1 MTATTYTE
9 FGSKTEALEVAKA
22 FSESV
27 RGKNILVTGVN
38 RGGVGYT
45 TAQAFASQSPA
56 NLIIAGRSEAKLKES
71 VDALRAEYPNVSYRP
86 LILDLSSQKA
96 VRKAASELLSWS
108 DISTLDIIV
117 NSAGIMCIPERT
129 LTEDGIEIHFAT
141 NHIGHFLFTSLI
153 MPKLIESSNASA
165 AKGATRVVNV
175 SSLSPT
181 WTQMRWSDTNFEK
194 KNKDIP
200 DNERPAYQVQQ
211 MWGQTGDLNEKS
223 YLPLEGYNQSKAAN
237 LLFSIAL
244 TNNLYA
250 KHGVLSIAVHPGV
263 IASELGRNM
272 QGETLGAVQGFFE
285 SGMVEIKSAGAGAA
299 TSLVA
304 ALDPKL
310 GEGVG
315 ETRDGK
321 ENWGAFLVDCKVS
334 GDALPGIVSSSE
346 AERLWKLSEKLV
358 KEEFAW

>member
-1 MTATTYTE
+1 MPATTYPD

-22 FSESV
+22 FADSV

-38 RGGVGYT
+38 CGGIGYT

-56 NLIIAGRSEAKLKES
+56 NLIIAGRSEAKLKAS
-71 VDALRAEYPNVSYRP
+71 IDALRAEYPNVSYRP
-86 LILDLSSQKA
+86 LILDLSIQKA
-96 VRKAASELLSWS
+96 VRKAAAELLSWS
-108 DISTLDIIV
+108 DVSTLDIIV

-129 LTEDGIEIHFAT
+129 LTEDGIEIQFAT

-153 MPKLIESSNASA
+153 MPKLIKASQA
-165 AKGATRVVNV
+165 GATKGATRVVNV

-200 DNERPAYQVQQ
+200 ENERPVYQVQQ
-211 MWGQTGDLNEKS
+211 MWGQTGDLDEKS
-223 YLPLEGYNQSKAAN
+223 YLPLEGYNQSKTAN

-244 TNNLYA
+244 TDKMYEKFGIL
-250 KHGVLSIAVHPGV
+250 GVAVHPGV
-263 IASELGRNM
+263 IASELGRNLDGVTM
-272 QGETLGAVQGFFE
+272 DAVKGFYE
-285 SGMVEIKSAGAGAA
+285 SGMVDIKTPGAGAA
-299 TSLVA
+299 TSVVA

-310 GEGVG
+310 GAG
-315 ETRDGK
+315 EIRNGK
-321 ENWGAFLVDCKVS
+321 ENYGAFLLDCQIS
-334 GDALPGIVSSSE
+334 DAPVPGALSSSE
-346 AERLWKLSEKLV
+346 AKRLWKLSEKLV

>member
-1 MTATTYTE
+1 MTATTNTE

-22 FSESV
+22 FAESL
-27 RGKNILVTGVN
+27 RGKNILITGVN
-38 RGGVGYT
+38 RRGIGYT

-56 NLIIAGRSEAKLKES
+56 HLVIAGRSEAKLKES
-71 VDALRAEYPNVSYRP
+71 IDALQAEYPNVSYRP

-108 DISTLDIIV
+108 DVPTLDIIV

-129 LTEDGIEIHFAT
+129 ITEDGIEIHFAT

-153 MPKLIESSNASA
+153 MPKLIESSKASA
-165 AKGATRVVNV
+165 TKGATRVINV
-175 SSLSPT
+175 TSGSPV
-181 WTQMRWSDTNFEK
+181 WTQMRWSDINFEK

-200 DNERPAYQVQQ
+200 ENERPSYQVQQ
-211 MWGQTGDLNEKS
+211 MWGQTGDLDEKS

-244 TNNLYA
+244 TDKLYA
-250 KHGVLSIAVHPGV
+250 KHGILSIAVHPGV
-263 IASELGRNM
+263 IASELTRSM
-272 QGETLGAVQGFFE
+272 EGETLDAVKGFVE
-285 SGMVEIKSAGAGAA
+285 SGMIEIKTAGAGAA

-304 ALDPKL
+304 ALDPRL
-310 GEGVG
+310 GEG
-315 ETRDGK
+315 EREMRDGK
-321 ENWGAFLVDCKVS
+321 ENWGAFLVDCQVS
-334 GDALPGIVSSSE
+334 GDALPGLTSSSE
-346 AERLWKLSEKLV
+346 AERLWKLSEELV